1 MDHGKLSNALGS
13 LATPK
18 TRRLPCLQTGEKLPS
33 LSHLNQST
41 KVNPAETWSSLLDM
55 GDQECSDNSQDERAD
70 RRGGS
75 RLPHGTRPCWQSVCW
90 EQLPGGAAG
99 LLPRASEGPPVA
111 QRPAPSAQH
120 WAGLAGLTP
129 LFGPGTHSPFPVAL
143 SFPKRIFRP
152 FLLFFFLFSPQ
163 VRIKKLAIWN
173 TPNFHWLFYMTP
185 QVTRT

>member
-1 MDHGKLSNALGS
+1 MTKNVATTYRTRGRTGGVGLGCHMGQG
-13 LATPK
+13 LADSPFAGSS
-18 TRRLPCLQTGEKLPS
+18 CLEGLQG
-33 LSHLNQST
+33 
-41 KVNPAETWSSLLDM
+41 SSPGL
-55 GDQECSDNSQDERAD
+55 Q
-70 RRGGS
+70 RG
-75 RLPHGTRPCWQSVCW
+75 
-90 EQLPGGAAG
+90 
-99 LLPRASEGPPVA
+99 PRW
-111 QRPAPSAQH
+111 PSAQH
-120 WAGLAGLTP
+120 WARLAGLTP